1 MSSRSTE
8 VAPYLTGPAYAVAT
22 VFVVSPLADVLTS
35 VWPLVLG
42 NPQWRYGAVG
52 LGANY
57 LISALFGALGLTAIA
72 AARGHARFLKVLS
85 VLDLVCALVL
95 LIATF
100 GFALD
105 ALQMRASVPKDN
117 PRTVYMFDAGAAKAA
132 CKYLFGVVVMLW
144 LALASR
150 RAARSMKHAEQAPPV
165 LVREGRA

>member
-1 MSSRSTE
+1 MSKRSTDA
-8 VAPYLTGPAYAVAT
+8 APYLTGPAYAVAAL
-22 VFVVSPLADVLTS
+22 FVLSPLADVLTS
-35 VWPLVLG
+35 VWPLLLG

-57 LISALFGALGLTAIA
+57 LISAVFGALGLTAIA
-72 AARGHARFLKVLS
+72 AVRGHTRFLKVLAI
-85 VLDLVCALVL
+85 LDLVCALVL

-132 CKYLFGVVVMLW
+132 LKYLFGAVVLVS

-150 RAARSMKHAEQAPPV
+150 RAARSMKHADQEAPV